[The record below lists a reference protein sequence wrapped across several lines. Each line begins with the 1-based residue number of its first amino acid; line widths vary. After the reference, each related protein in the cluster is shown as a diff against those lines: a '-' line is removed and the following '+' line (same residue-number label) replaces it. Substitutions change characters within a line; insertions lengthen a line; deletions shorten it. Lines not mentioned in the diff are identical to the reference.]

1 MLWLLLIL
9 VILAAAYVFRVP
21 LLAKLTGQQ
30 PDRIRRALERRKR
43 R

>member
-1 MLWLLLIL
+1 MLWVLLVL
-9 VILAAAYVFRVP
+9 VIVAVAYAFRVP

-30 PDRIRRALERRKR
+30 PDRIRRAIERRKR